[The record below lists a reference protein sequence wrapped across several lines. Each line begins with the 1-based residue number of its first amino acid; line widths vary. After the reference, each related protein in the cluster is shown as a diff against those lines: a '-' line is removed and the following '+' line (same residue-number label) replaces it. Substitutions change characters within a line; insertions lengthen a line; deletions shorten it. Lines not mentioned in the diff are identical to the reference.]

1 MINVTRLC
9 RQAGTHGQQN
19 VVSVTPT
26 FVSVIRRTAGVL
38 DTSMS
43 TPESVSCRY
52 QVSAVMTSCV
62 PHPPAPLERGVP
74 RAQTAQAPWPAKV
87 ARLPR
92 ETSARQGLNQL
103 LACLAQLGFPA
114 PVAIR
119 TVLCVLLGRI
129 QKTLGPRRAPVPNA
143 RLAVMARLV
152 LPPLQGRH
160 ARLAPQALGLLNSV
174 LAHGGKMSELRGQ
187 PPAFDSTEMVNL
199 APPTRSAT
207 VTIC

>member
-1 MINVTRLC
+1 
-9 RQAGTHGQQN
+9 
-19 VVSVTPT
+19 
-26 FVSVIRRTAGVL
+26 
-38 DTSMS
+38 
-43 TPESVSCRY
+43 
-52 QVSAVMTSCV
+52 MTSCV
-62 PHPPAPLERGVP
+62 PPHPPAPLERGVP
-74 RAQTAQAPWPAKV
+74 TVQTAQAPWPAKI

-103 LACLAQLGFPA
+103 LACLAQLGFSVPVALQTGEDAQLPQEPTARKHLHQMKAYLAQLDFPA
-114 PVAIR
+114 PVEIKTAY
-119 TVLCVLLGRI
+119 CVHLGRI

-207 VTIC
+207 VTAQIR